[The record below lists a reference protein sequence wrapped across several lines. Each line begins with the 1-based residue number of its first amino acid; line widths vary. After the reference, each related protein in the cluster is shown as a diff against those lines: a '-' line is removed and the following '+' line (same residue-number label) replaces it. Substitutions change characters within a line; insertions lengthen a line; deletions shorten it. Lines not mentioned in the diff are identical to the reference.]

1 MDRIIGGA
9 LGLAAFAA
17 VVALSLA
24 KGISFSGCAVRG
36 VVALVLG
43 YLVGRLIFGLPGLS
57 IVREAAG
64 PVPQGGG
71 LRVSSQ
77 TVREPQCRRHGGW
90 SIPKPIS

>member
-1 MDRIIGGA
+1 MDRIIGGV

-24 KGISFSGCAVRG
+24 KGISFSGCVVRG
-36 VVALVLG
+36 VIALVLG

-64 PVPQGGG
+64 QVPPPAPAPGD
-71 LRVSSQ
+71 S
-77 TVREPQCRRHGGW
+77 
-90 SIPKPIS
+90 KPAGAAPGQAPPPGQAS

>member
-1 MDRIIGGA
+1 MDRIIGGV

-36 VVALVLG
+36 VIALVLG

-64 PVPQGGG
+64 SVP
-71 LRVSSQ
+71 
-77 TVREPQCRRHGGW
+77 PQPPAPGD
-90 SIPKPIS
+90 SKPEGASPEKAPPTSKAS

>member
-17 VVALSLA
+17 VLALGLS
-24 KGISFSGCAVRG
+24 KGLSFAGCVVRA
-36 VVALVLG
+36 VVAMGLG

-64 PVPQGGG
+64 SVPPSPPAPGDSKPEGA
-71 LRVSSQ
+71 SPEKAPP
-77 TVREPQCRRHGGW
+77 T
-90 SIPKPIS
+90 PKAS

>member
-1 MDRIIGGA
+1 MDRIIGGV

-24 KGISFSGCAVRG
+24 KGVSFSGCAVRG
-36 VVALVLG
+36 VIALVLG

-64 PVPQGGG
+64 QVPPTPPAPGD
-71 LRVSSQ
+71 S
-77 TVREPQCRRHGGW
+77 
-90 SIPKPIS
+90 KPPGTAPGQAPPPGSAS

>member
-1 MDRIIGGA
+1 MDRIIGGV

-64 PVPQGGG
+64 PVPPPPPAPGD
-71 LRVSSQ
+71 S
-77 TVREPQCRRHGGW
+77 
-90 SIPKPIS
+90 KPEGASPEKAPPTSKAS

>member
-1 MDRIIGGA
+1 MDRIIGGV

-24 KGISFSGCAVRG
+24 KGISFSGCVVRG

-64 PVPQGGG
+64 PVPPPPPAPGD
-71 LRVSSQ
+71 S
-77 TVREPQCRRHGGW
+77 
-90 SIPKPIS
+90 KPEGASPEKAPPTSKAS

>member
-1 MDRIIGGA
+1 MDRIIGGV

-24 KGISFSGCAVRG
+24 KGISFSGCVVRG
-36 VVALVLG
+36 VIALVLG

-64 PVPQGGG
+64 PVPPPPPAPGDSKPEGA
-71 LRVSSQ
+71 S
-77 TVREPQCRRHGGW
+77 
-90 SIPKPIS
+90 PKAPPASKAS

>member
-1 MDRIIGGA
+1 MDRIIGGV

-24 KGISFSGCAVRG
+24 KGVSFSGCAVRG

-64 PVPQGGG
+64 PVPPPPPAPGDSKHEGA
-71 LRVSSQ
+71 SPEKAPPTSKA
-77 TVREPQCRRHGGW
+77 
-90 SIPKPIS
+90 S

>member
-64 PVPQGGG
+64 PVPPPPAPGD
-71 LRVSSQ
+71 S
-77 TVREPQCRRHGGW
+77 
-90 SIPKPIS
+90 KPEGASPEKAPPTSKAS

>member
-1 MDRIIGGA
+1 MDRIIGGV
-9 LGLAAFAA
+9 LGLSAFAA

-64 PVPQGGG
+64 PVPPPPPAPGD
-71 LRVSSQ
+71 S
-77 TVREPQCRRHGGW
+77 
-90 SIPKPIS
+90 KPEGASPEKAPPTSKAS

>member
-1 MDRIIGGA
+1 MDRIIGGV

-17 VVALSLA
+17 VVVLSLA
-24 KGISFSGCAVRG
+24 KGVSFSGCAVRG

-64 PVPQGGG
+64 QVPPPAPAPGD
-71 LRVSSQ
+71 S
-77 TVREPQCRRHGGW
+77 
-90 SIPKPIS
+90 KPAGAAPGQAPPPGQAS

>member
-36 VVALVLG
+36 VIALVLG

-64 PVPQGGG
+64 TVPPPPPAPGD
-71 LRVSSQ
+71 S
-77 TVREPQCRRHGGW
+77 
-90 SIPKPIS
+90 KPAGATPNQAPPPTKAS

>member
-1 MDRIIGGA
+1 MDRIIGGV

-36 VVALVLG
+36 VIALVLG

-64 PVPQGGG
+64 PVPPPPPAPGD
-71 LRVSSQ
+71 S
-77 TVREPQCRRHGGW
+77 
-90 SIPKPIS
+90 KPEGASPEKAPPTSKAS

>member
-36 VVALVLG
+36 VIALVLG
-43 YLVGRLIFGLPGLS
+43 YLVGRVIFGLPGLS

-64 PVPQGGG
+64 PVPPPPPAPGD
-71 LRVSSQ
+71 S
-77 TVREPQCRRHGGW
+77 
-90 SIPKPIS
+90 KPAGAAPGQAPPPGQAS